1 MENVTFGLALV
12 AGFLS
17 FISPCVLP
25 LVPAY
30 IGYMGGRL
38 THNVAR
44 QSSAGG
50 APALGIT
57 VRLQMLLHGIAFV
70 LGFTLVFV
78 LIGFLTTALASI
90 AGQFVS
96 TFTESLGRIG
106 GLVIIFFGLQFM
118 GLLPRFFR
126 WLRTKS
132 NAGLLDNVL
141 LSIVFA
147 LVASAVIYWGFVE
160 QLVIVLP
167 LVAALALAMFF
178 NGAFSQPAVFWN
190 RVLDQLDLLIYSD
203 TRGDVSGSSREGLLG
218 SAFMG
223 MVFSAGWTPCIGPL
237 LGAILTVA
245 AATGASTGDIIQG
258 MLLLTAYSIGLGIPF
273 IITAML
279 MNSAQGILRRL
290 QRHMH
295 KIELFS
301 GSLLIVI
308 GVLVASGQLQSL
320 SQTFSQGDFADFTF
334 RVEECGVGFFEGR
347 VGPSHVGPCLS
358 GTLIPVA
365 INQSAGGIFSDDID
379 QMAYLFHADKA
390 TVIDVELRGVGA
402 EAPNFTLTLYSPD
415 EAAIAESDKASS
427 LALDDMLYP
436 LTEITL
442 EQDGLY
448 RLVLQ
453 RANDGENGRFRVKA
467 RESQPLNLPGLPGG
481 DEDSG
486 AGTDVLSSLT
496 SLAEDA
502 LSSLSDIASELG
514 PAVGL
519 AEGNRAPDFQI
530 TDVDGQEI
538 ALSDL
543 RGKVV
548 LLNFWGTWCGPC
560 RREMPEFQK
569 AYEDWQEE
577 GFVILA
583 VAYND
588 TEAAIRDFRAEFG
601 LTFDLALDASGEIN
615 DSYAVQTRP
624 SSYIIGRD
632 GIIWTKHFGIMTEPQ
647 LQELFDVM
655 FPKE

>member
-44 QSSAGG
+44 QTSAGSS
-50 APALGIT
+50 PAVGVA
-57 VRLQMLLHGIAFV
+57 VRFQMLLHGIAFV
-70 LGFTLVFV
+70 LGFTLIFV

-96 TFTESLGRIG
+96 TFTESIGRIG

-126 WLRTKS
+126 WLRAKS
-132 NAGLLDNVL
+132 NAGLLDNIL
-141 LSIVFA
+141 LSIAFA
-147 LVASAVIYWGFVE
+147 LVASGVIYWGFVE
-160 QLVIVLP
+160 QILIALP
-167 LVAALALAMFF
+167 LAAALVLAMYL
-178 NGAFSQPAVFWN
+178 NGAFTQPAVFWN
-190 RVLDQLDLLIYSD
+190 RILDRLDLMIYSD
-203 TRGDVSGSSREGLLG
+203 TRGDVAGSSREGLLG
-218 SAFMG
+218 SVFMG

-237 LGAILTVA
+237 LGTILTVA
-245 AATGASTGDIIQG
+245 AATGATTGDIIQG
-258 MLLLTAYSIGLGIPF
+258 MLLLSAYSIGLGIPF
-273 IITAML
+273 VITALL

-290 QRHMH
+290 QRHMR

-301 GSLLIVI
+301 GTLLIVI
-308 GVLVASGQLQSL
+308 GFLVASGQLQSL

-334 RVEECGVGFFEGR
+334 RVEECGVGYFEGR
-347 VGPSHVGPCLS
+347 VGLSHVGACLS
-358 GTLIPVA
+358 GTLKPVA
-365 INQSAGGIFSDDID
+365 INQSASGQFSQDVSRLE
-379 QMAYLFHADKA
+379 YLFHADGA
-390 TVIDVELRGVGA
+390 TVIDIELRGVGN
-402 EAPNFTLTLYSPD
+402 EVPDFTATLYSPAD
-415 EAAIAESDKASS
+415 AAIASADKASS
-427 LALDDMLYP
+427 LMADDMFYP
-436 LTEITL
+436 LTQVALAEK
-442 EQDGLY
+442 GLY

-453 RANDGENGRFRVKA
+453 MGAEDRDARFRVKA
-467 RESQPLNLPGLPGG
+467 RESQPLTLPSDAEAA
-481 DEDSG
+481 DEDTG
-486 AGTDVLSSLT
+486 LLGSLA

-519 AEGNRAPDFQI
+519 AEGNRAPDFTI
-530 TDVDGQEI
+530 TDVDGKEMT
-538 ALSDL
+538 LSNLQDQI
-543 RGKVV
+543 V

-569 AYEDWQEE
+569 AYEEWAES

-583 VAYND
+583 IAYND
-588 TEAAIRDFRAEFG
+588 TEAAIRDFRDEFG
-601 LTFDLALDASGEIN
+601 LSFPLALDASGEIN

-632 GIIWTKHFGIMTEPQ
+632 GLIWTKHFGIMTEPQ
-647 LQELFDVM
+647 LRELFDDM
-655 FPKE
+655 FPEH